1 MSIMT
6 ETKIIVMAKPKT
18 KVKEVT
24 DERGDRF
31 AAIEAAHKILDD
43 LKKEMERD
51 DHQDVAI
58 FVALKNNDNKIVRG
72 TVAGSE
78 ISLVA
83 LLSSIM
89 SRDKYLGAIMMGAM
103 ITAD

>member
-24 DERGDRF
+24 DEKGDKF
-31 AAIEAAHKILDD
+31 AAIEAAHKILND

-58 FVALKNNDNKIVRG
+58 FVALKNNDNEIVRG
-72 TVAGSE
+72 TVAGNTQDLAEMLASM
-78 ISLVA
+78 
-83 LLSSIM
+83 M
-89 SRDKYLGAIMMGAM
+89 SRDKDLRTIVMGAM
-103 ITAD
+103 IMTD